1 MLFSINLH
9 NMKLKAI
16 TFAVVVFTLLF
27 SACKKEDTNQSL
39 ADKLVGTYQV
49 FDTLT
54 TTSNGVS
61 CASSENTS
69 TYYIVVAKINDNT
82 VNIKNFY
89 MCDDFDATV
98 TQTTIVETGGC
109 GVSGTYSGT
118 TLYMTYPYPGN
129 PSCIYNPRFKAVK
142 QQ

>member
-1 MLFSINLH
+1 
-9 NMKLKAI
+9 MKLKAI
-16 TFAVVVFTLLF
+16 TLAVVVFALLF
-27 SACKKEDTNQSL
+27 SACKKENTNQSL

-54 TTSNGVS
+54 TVSNGVS
-61 CASSENTS
+61 CANDENTS
-69 TYYIVVAKINDNT
+69 TYYIVVTKVNDNT
-82 VNIKNFY
+82 IKVENFY
-89 MCDDFDATV
+89 VCGTFEATV